1 MTKALRRKNGL
12 SRSCVSEPETIFF
25 GASRPAVSRGGPA
38 LFYSFMKQK
47 SPTVAY
53 FSMEIALDPNM
64 PTYSGGLGVLAGD
77 TLRSAADLGASVV
90 AVTLAYRK
98 GYFRQHLDPPG
109 NQTEEPQLWDPEQ
122 KLKAVEGR
130 VTVEIEGR
138 QVWVRAWQYDVQGI
152 DGDTVPV
159 LLLDTNLPENA
170 EPDRRLTDSL
180 YGGDDRYRL
189 CQEAILG
196 LGGLYILQKV
206 GYDKIQAYHMNEGHS
221 ALLAL
226 GLLERRLDQSFAGRV
241 KQLDIDGIRR
251 MCIFTTHTP
260 VPAGHDQFPR
270 AVAQQILAPDR
281 VKLLDETDAWHGD
294 ALNMTYLAL
303 RFSGYVNGVAMRHGE
318 VSRGMFPKY
327 AISAITNGVHA
338 RTWTSPAV
346 ADLFD
351 QYIPGWRTDN
361 NYLRYAIS
369 IPLEEI
375 RQAHAKAKESLF
387 SEIRQRTGIALDPKA
402 FTMGFARRASTYKRA
417 NLLFHDPERLRR
429 IARDVGSLQIVYG
442 GKAHPRDEG
451 GKKIIRQV
459 FDGASLLSDVIRTV
473 YVENY
478 DMHWGQLIT
487 SGVDLWLNTPMRPQ
501 EASGTSGMK
510 AALNGVPS
518 FSVVDGWWA
527 EGWIEGVTG
536 WAIGNA
542 EVTEDPGSEVSTLYD
557 KLEREIIPMFYGR
570 PQRYTEIMRHAIAL
584 NGSFFNTQRMLQ
596 QYISNAYMLRE
607 VTTPAPRTRVAVPA
621 LAPE

>member
-1 MTKALRRKNGL
+1 MKPRPKI
-12 SRSCVSEPETIFF
+12 PTI
-25 GASRPAVSRGGPA
+25 
-38 LFYSFMKQK
+38 
-47 SPTVAY
+47 AY

-64 PTYSGGLGVLAGD
+64 PTYSGGLGMLAGD
-77 TLRSAADLGASVV
+77 TLRSAADLGAPLV
-90 AVTLAYRK
+90 AVTLLYRK
-98 GYFRQHLDPPG
+98 GYFRQHLDPTG
-109 NQTEEPQLWDPEQ
+109 NQTEEAQQWDPERI
-122 KLKAVEGR
+122 LKQVESR
-130 VTVEIEGR
+130 VSVEIEQR
-138 QVWVRAWQYDVQGI
+138 TVHIRAWQYDIAGV

-159 LLLDTNLPENA
+159 YLLDTNVPENTEA
-170 EPDRRLTDSL
+170 DRQLTDSL

-189 CQEAILG
+189 CQEIILG
-196 LGGLYILQKV
+196 LGGFALLRKM
-206 GYDKIQAYHMNEGHS
+206 GHDRIQAYHMNEGHS

-260 VPAGHDQFPR
+260 VPAGHDQFSKP
-270 AVAQQILAPDR
+270 L
-281 VKLLDETDAWHGD
+281 VKQLLGDDNMSLLEQTQALHDD

-318 VSRGMFPKY
+318 VSRGMFPAY

-338 RTWTSPAV
+338 RTWTSPAFCE
-346 ADLFD
+346 LFD

-369 IPLEEI
+369 IPLDDI
-375 RQAHAKAKESLF
+375 RAAHAKAKAALF
-387 SEIRQRTGIALDPKA
+387 HEIRQRTGVDLDPKI

-417 NLLFHDPERLRR
+417 NLLFQDRERLKR
-429 IARDVGSLQIVYG
+429 ITRDVGPIQIVYA

-451 GKKIIRQV
+451 GKKIIRDV
-459 FDGASLLSDVIRTV
+459 FEGAQSLSGAIRTV

-478 DMHWGQLIT
+478 DMTWGRLIT
-487 SGVDLWLNTPMRPQ
+487 SGVDIWLNTPMRPQ

-536 WAIGNA
+536 WAIGNT
-542 EVTEDPGSEVSTLYD
+542 EIVEDPASEVSTLYD
-557 KLEREIIPMFYGR
+557 KLERQILPMFYGT
-570 PQRYTEIMRHAIAL
+570 PNRYTEVMRSAIAM
-584 NGSFFNTQRMLQ
+584 NGSFFNTQRMVQ
-596 QYISNAYMLRE
+596 QYLANAYMLRE
-607 VTTPAPRTRVAVPA
+607 VAPPTPKTRQPVAA
-621 LAPE
+621 LSNE